1 MRGDTNEEAQKILI
15 STLKKRKNRQ
25 RRGISTFPKNFSN
38 FPSWNRGGKPFL
50 NKFSTGK
57 GEDRGGETLH
67 IFSTLPP
74 LWALLAKTEPPG
86 RKMAVK
92 LSRRPHTLFFLYFC
106 QNSSV
111 YGSGSENSF
120 PLFRGHFKQKYGE
133 KKEPAFAGGDTVFFL
148 LSHRQ
153 WHPWEMKEKEK
164 KEAKTILLSFR
175 WHTGK
180 GREERCYREIRDLL
194 FWLFSS
200 PPSLL
205 WQFCQMFPFS
215 FLPRIVICLAFFFL
229 CRKSGRPKKSL
240 VSWTCCWNI
249 LIFLKKHKK

>member
-15 STLKKRKNRQ
+15 STLKKGKTDKGGGSQ
-25 RRGISTFPKNFSN
+25 RFPKTFRI
-38 FPSWNRGGKPFL
+38 FQAGTGGETFFKQIQYGKRGV
-50 NKFSTGK
+50 
-57 GEDRGGETLH
+57 GGETLH
-67 IFSTLPP
+67 IFSTLLP

-153 WHPWEMKEKEK
+153 
-164 KEAKTILLSFR
+164 
-175 WHTGK
+175 
-180 GREERCYREIRDLL
+180 
-194 FWLFSS
+194 
-200 PPSLL
+200 
-205 WQFCQMFPFS
+205 
-215 FLPRIVICLAFFFL
+215 
-229 CRKSGRPKKSL
+229 
-240 VSWTCCWNI
+240 
-249 LIFLKKHKK
+249 